1 MLRAGGW
8 RGSCLV
14 GWLRLLVFRYALFCT
29 FGKFAFAMTRLLNL
43 PPALRFIAIGGS
55 AAVVHLAVV
64 RLVVDARWLVPA
76 WANVLGW
83 LVAFAVS
90 FSGHFYWTF
99 ARQGT
104 SLVQALPRFF
114 LLSAA
119 GFAINQAAYVLAL
132 RFVPWR
138 YDVLLACVLVA
149 VAVGTYVFSKLWA
162 FKASAA
168 CKRP

>member
-1 MLRAGGW
+1 M
-8 RGSCLV
+8 
-14 GWLRLLVFRYALFCT
+14 
-29 FGKFAFAMTRLLNL
+29 KRLLNL

-168 CKRP
+168 CKRVSGFVATAVTSALDVRLLCPRLGAAACALGAASVR

>member
-1 MLRAGGW
+1 
-8 RGSCLV
+8 
-14 GWLRLLVFRYALFCT
+14 
-29 FGKFAFAMTRLLNL
+29 MTRLLNL

-149 VAVGTYVFSKLWA
+149 VAVCTYVFSKLWA